1 MLALKPR
8 CQPLTAQ
15 EPSGQSCLRPNGE
28 LPVRRVPPQRRNVF
42 DPTTRPE
49 QSVTGEFLDEEMRIW
64 KMGFE
69 KSHKTT
75 KI

>member
-8 CQPLTAQ
+8 YQPLTAL
-15 EPSGQSCLRPNGE
+15 ELSGPSCPRPNGE

-49 QSVTGEFLDEEMRIW
+49 QSVTGEFLDEEMRKW
-64 KMGFE
+64 KMGLE
-69 KSHKTT
+69 KFHKTM